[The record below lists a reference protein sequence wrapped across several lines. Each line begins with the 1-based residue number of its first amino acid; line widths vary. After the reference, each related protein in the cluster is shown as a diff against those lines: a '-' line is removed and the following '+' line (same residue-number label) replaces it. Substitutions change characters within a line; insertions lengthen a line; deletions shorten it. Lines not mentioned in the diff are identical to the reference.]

1 MILSRKTAG
10 AAWTFPSVRAE
21 AQSLFRLVVRN
32 KETVESL
39 RDLIRVA
46 PSELNALTT
55 LMAKFPELSR
65 QVECAIAFRQSVLEE
80 FERLVSRRTRS
91 KHPVAGCQG

>member
-1 MILSRKTAG
+1 MILSRKTASFSPKKLG
-10 AAWTFPSVRAE
+10 VAWTLPSVRAE

-32 KETVESL
+32 KESVESL

-46 PSELNALTT
+46 PSELNALAT

-65 QVECAIAFRQSVLEE
+65 QVEGAIAFRQRVLEE
-80 FERLVSRRTRS
+80 FERLVRRRN
-91 KHPVAGCQG
+91 AL